1 LAKAK
6 KTLSPEAAAQA
17 AAMKARLDQLTAERL
32 ERDKAHAK
40 GETPVGGFAPGSV
53 SGKQIRS
60 GRRGNR

>member
-1 LAKAK
+1 MADK
-6 KTLSPEAAAQA
+6 KKQLSPEAAAQA
-17 AAMKARLDQLTAERL
+17 AKMKERLEQLEVERL
-32 ERDKAHAK
+32 ERDLAHAR